1 MNVLLRKAKSSDIG
15 IIQEFGSKLLNYE
28 RDNYDTSLDSNW
40 AFSDEA
46 RQKYLDAIQNKY
58 VIIAEMDGRP
68 IGFLIASIIEP
79 KTGDA
84 RQIKQAYL
92 QNIYVEE
99 NYREAGVG
107 KELVD
112 SFKDYCRK
120 EGVKRL
126 NVSVLAANKNAA
138 KFYDGIGF
146 KPRSINLFQELTP
159 S

>member
-1 MNVLLRKAKSSDIG
+1 M
-15 IIQEFGSKLLNYE
+15 
-28 RDNYDTSLDSNW
+28 
-40 AFSDEA
+40 DE
-46 RQKYLDAIQNKY
+46 
-58 VIIAEMDGRP
+58 RP

-84 RQIKQAYL
+84 RQIRQAYL

-112 SFKDYCRK
+112 NFKDYCRK

-126 NVSVLAANKNAA
+126 NVSVLAVNKNAA

-146 KPRSINLFQELTP
+146 KPRSINLFQELT
-159 S
+159 SS